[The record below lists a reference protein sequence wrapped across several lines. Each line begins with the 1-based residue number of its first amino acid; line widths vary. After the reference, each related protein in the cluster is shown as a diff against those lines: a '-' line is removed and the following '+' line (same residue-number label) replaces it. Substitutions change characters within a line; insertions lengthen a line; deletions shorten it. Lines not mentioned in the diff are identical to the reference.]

1 MAVQA
6 VTRCVR
12 CIASLLKGIN
22 YQMKPTRLQ
31 EDGGM
36 SAM

>member
-6 VTRCVR
+6 ATRCIG

-31 EDGGM
+31 EDGGV